1 MHLSVIPSQKSGYIN
16 NDNTSFRS
24 SQMFKSVVSN
34 PGPGLAG
41 SRVFTSRIKMDQSRV
56 KQ

>member
-16 NDNTSFRS
+16 NDNTSFKS
-24 SQMFKSVVSN
+24 SQMFKSVVST
-34 PGPGLAG
+34 PGLVG